1 MLGAPYRRYPPDLG
15 FARQTLIKRTYGVI
29 PKSLPSDLIRG
40 WAPVFGKDHVQIKY
54 RSLV

>member
-29 PKSLPSDLIRG
+29 PKSLPSDSIRG